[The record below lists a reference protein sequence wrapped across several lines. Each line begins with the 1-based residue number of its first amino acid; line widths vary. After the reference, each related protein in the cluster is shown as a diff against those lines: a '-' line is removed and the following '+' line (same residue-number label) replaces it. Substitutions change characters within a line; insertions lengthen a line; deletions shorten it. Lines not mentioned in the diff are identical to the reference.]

1 MSDRTPQG
9 VPPGRVPGSVDYFA
23 SDVHLA
29 AERPDVAHL
38 FLRFCDHVVRR
49 DAARFFLLGDIFD
62 LWVGSKQERMP
73 YVVPFLEKMREIV
86 ADGIEV
92 FYIAGNRDFNFDAS
106 FAPGIPPKPLPES
119 LTIEA
124 AGKRIYL
131 THGDLLCTGDVAYGR
146 ARTILR
152 SGPLRAAAN
161 HLPLSFTTF
170 MSTGYRRLSERETAR
185 KTRLEVAVNFGRVRT
200 HLLADHDIVMSGHVH
215 RAARYQVDLPDGR
228 SGEFITLGE
237 WNRRGSYL
245 EARDGVLSLRRFV

>member
-1 MSDRTPQG
+1 MSERHA
-9 VPPGRVPGSVDYFA
+9 PGPVDYFA

-29 AERPDVAHL
+29 AERPHVSKL
-38 FLRFCDHVVRR
+38 FLRFCERVRE

-62 LWVGSKQERMP
+62 LWVGAKQQRMA
-73 YVVPFLEKMREIV
+73 YVVPILEKLRELI

-92 FYIAGNRDFNFDAS
+92 RYIAGNRDFNFDAELS
-106 FAPGIPPKPLPES
+106 PTTPERPLAES
-119 LTIEA
+119 ASVVA
-124 AGKRIYL
+124 AGRRLYL

-146 ARTILR
+146 ARTVLR

-185 KTRLEVAVNFGRVRT
+185 KTRLEIAVNFGKVRG
-200 HLLADHDIVMSGHVH
+200 HLLAGHDVVVCGHVH
-215 RAARYQVDLPDGR
+215 RAARYAVDLPDGG

-237 WNRRGSYL
+237 WGRRGSYL
-245 EARDGVLSLRRFV
+245 EARDGELNLRKFS